1 VAIGGGQLWHQPEFL
16 KLWAGTSVST
26 LGSQITVLAL
36 PLTAVL
42 LFGAG
47 PAETGVLT
55 AAGVAPTLLFGLPA
69 GAWIDRLPRR
79 HVRVAADLASALV
92 IVSVPLAAMF
102 GVLQLGQLYL
112 AAFLA
117 GTCAVATRISVL
129 AMLPSLVGRDN
140 LLEANTKTMVSFS
153 VAQIAGPSLAGIL
166 VQAFSAPLALVADAA
181 SFVISAIS
189 VWWVR
194 LDEPRSTLRGQ
205 SLRRD
210 VVEGVRWLSREPI
223 LFRLTLSIG
232 LANLAW
238 YGVQAVIVVYATR
251 DLGVSPAVL
260 GLALGTIGPASL
272 LGALVA
278 GSTARRLGLGPTL
291 VLSLSGEAFSRVVLV
306 AAGGTPEIAALCIAV
321 SQGIFGFIAPLWDVN
336 ANSLRQSAT
345 PERLLGRVTAASMFI
360 GTGMAPIGA
369 LLAGWIG
376 ETAGMR
382 AALVETTVVTL
393 IALTILVRSPV
404 PRVRDAAAVTRAAS
418 GTRGGGRPDLAA
430 RPEPLPGADACPARS
445 DAQRQSG

>member
-1 VAIGGGQLWHQPEFL
+1 VAIGGGRLWHAPEFL
-16 KLWAGTSVST
+16 KLWAGSSISS

-47 PAETGVLT
+47 PAETGLLT

-69 GAWIDRLPRR
+69 GAWVDRLPRR
-79 HVRVAADLASALV
+79 HIRIAADLASALV
-92 IVSVPLAAMF
+92 IVSVPIAALF
-102 GVLQLGQLYL
+102 GVLQFGQLYL

-117 GTCAVATRISVL
+117 GTCAVGTRLSVL
-129 AMLPSLVGRDN
+129 AMLPSLVGREN
-140 LLEANTKTMVSFS
+140 LLEANTKTMLSFS

-181 SFVISAIS
+181 SFVVSAVA

-194 LDEPRSTLRGQ
+194 LDEPRPTVRRQ
-205 SLRRD
+205 SIRRD
-210 VVEGVRWLSREPI
+210 VVEGVRWLRGQPI

-251 DLGVSPAVL
+251 DLGISPAAL

-272 LGALVA
+272 VGALVA

-291 VLSLSGEAFSRVVLV
+291 VVSLSGEALSRVVLV
-306 AAGGTPEIAALCIAV
+306 AAGGSPQVAALCIAV
-321 SQGIFGFIAPLWDVN
+321 SQAVFGFIAPLWDVN

-360 GTGMAPIGA
+360 GTGMAPVGA

-376 ETAGMR
+376 EVAGMR
-382 AALVETTVVTL
+382 AALVETTLVTL
-393 IALTILVRSPV
+393 IALVILVRSPV
-404 PRVRDAAAVTRAAS
+404 PRVRDTTALRTPAS
-418 GTRGGGRPDLAA
+418 GTRGAA
-430 RPEPLPGADACPARS
+430 RPDPAVCRELPPDAAACPARS
-445 DAQRQSG
+445 DVQKQSG